1 MTRFRSTSRQIVAL
15 IVLLYL
21 CLGVLYSL
29 ATPVLEASDEFKH
42 YPYVQHLQTNGELPV
57 LEPEVCRQ
65 SPDACPWLQ
74 DGGQPPAYYALLA
87 AVTSWIDTSDLSE
100 LLWRNDHAF
109 IGNPAQ
115 VCNKN
120 LIIHR
125 PTEERFPWQGAVLA
139 IYLSRFTT
147 IALGAGSVILTFRIA
162 RELFPG
168 NRALALSATGLTAFN
183 PMFIFVNASVNNDA
197 LTILLGSLTLLISL
211 RLVRDGLR
219 EPLSLW
225 RYALMGVTVGLF
237 LLTKLSGLAAL
248 MLLPVLLAWVGYR
261 RRSWRPLAVGFP
273 VILAVAALVS
283 GWWFLRNWQLY
294 GDPTGLNAFIEIQG
308 TRGGFPT
315 LRDWVEEF
323 VTFRWTY
330 WGLFGGVNVRA
341 PLAVYR
347 FFETL
352 SLLGIVGFATWTVRS
367 GELRGLWLG
376 LRRPESTN
384 HGSLWWIPVIWGGI
398 LFVSVLRWTVISHAF
413 QGRLIFPGI
422 AGISTLLVAGLH
434 HWFPRRVHSPLSL
447 IVAAT
452 TLAIA
457 AILPFTSI
465 LPAYAHPEPLEL
477 TDVPDDARVTPVPMG
492 TVAQIV
498 GWDFEGQTVTP
509 GDGDGGVDL
518 VVYWQAV
525 SPDSADHISFVR
537 LLGRDHELAGEINR
551 HPACGMVP
559 TSLWEP
565 GQVWR
570 DPYRIPVADQARA
583 PTRLR
588 VEAGLYNPELGET
601 LGVAKVG
608 EAKLAP
614 PEAVPELE
622 NVMSVTLADGIA
634 LRGYHLS
641 PPEATAGEALTVALR
656 WAARDTPSRDYQ
668 VFVHLLGDGPTP
680 VAQGDGSP
688 LQGYYP
694 TGMWAAG
701 EIISD
706 AHKIQLPVELPETHY
721 RVAVGMY
728 HLETMERL
736 PRLDGGGDSI
746 VIPTTVTVR
755 SAQR

>member
-1 MTRFRSTSRQIVAL
+1 MTRFKPTSRLILPL
-15 IVLLYL
+15 IVFFYL

-57 LEPEVCRQ
+57 LEPEVCRHG
-65 SPDACPWLQ
+65 PDACPWLQ

-87 AVTSWIDTSDLSE
+87 AATSWIDTSDLSD

-109 IGNPAQ
+109 IGNPGQ

-139 IYLSRFTT
+139 IYLSRFITV
-147 IALGAGSVILTFRIA
+147 ALGAGSVTLTFLIA
-162 RELFPG
+162 REVFPG
-168 NRALALSATGLTAFN
+168 NPALTLGATALTAFN

-197 LTILLGSLTLLISL
+197 LTILLGSFTLLISL

-225 RYALMGVTVGLF
+225 WYALAGGAVGLF
-237 LLTKLSGLAAL
+237 LLTKLSGVAAL
-248 MLLPVLLAWVGYR
+248 ILLPALLAWVGYR

-273 VILAVAALVS
+273 VILVVAALVS

-330 WGLFGGVNVRA
+330 WGLFGGVNVMA

-352 SLLGIVGFATWTVRS
+352 SLLGLVGFATWTVRS
-367 GELRGLWLG
+367 GELRRLWLG
-376 LRRPESTN
+376 LRRRGSVDP
-384 HGSLWWIPVIWGGI
+384 GSLWWIPVIWGGI
-398 LFVSVLRWTVISHAF
+398 LFVSVLRWNVISHAF

-434 HWFPRRVHSPLSL
+434 YWVPRRLHSPLSL
-447 IVAAT
+447 IVGASTLTIAT
-452 TLAIA
+452 
-457 AILPFTSI
+457 ILPVTSI

-477 TDVPDDARVTPVPMG
+477 TDVPDDARVPPVSMG
-492 TVAQIV
+492 GVAQIV
-498 GWDFEGQTVTP
+498 GWEFEGQTVTP
-509 GDGDGGVDL
+509 GDGDGGTDL

-525 SPDSADHISFVR
+525 APESADYISFAR

-583 PTRLR
+583 PSRLR
-588 VEAGLYNPELGET
+588 VEVGLYDPRLGET
-601 LGVAKVG
+601 LGVAPVG

-614 PEAVPELE
+614 TESVPELE
-622 NVMSVTLADGIA
+622 NTVSVMLADGIA
-634 LRGYHLS
+634 LQGYDLS
-641 PPEATAGEALTVALR
+641 PPEPTAGGALTVELQ
-656 WAARDTPSRDYQ
+656 WVARDTPSRDYQ

-680 VAQGDGSP
+680 VAQGDGPP

-694 TGMWAAG
+694 TAMWAAG

-706 AHKIQLPVELPETHY
+706 AHEIQLPAELPETHY

-736 PRLDGGGDSI
+736 PRLDDAGDAI

-755 SAQR
+755 LARP